1 MINDEL
7 SESGSDR
14 IPMGTKELLENCPIR
29 FRVSLVSQQINI
41 RMLFNNNGGG
51 GGTQMSRERERE
63 RAARVLCRENRK
75 QLI

>member
-51 GGTQMSRERERE
+51 GTQMSRERERE